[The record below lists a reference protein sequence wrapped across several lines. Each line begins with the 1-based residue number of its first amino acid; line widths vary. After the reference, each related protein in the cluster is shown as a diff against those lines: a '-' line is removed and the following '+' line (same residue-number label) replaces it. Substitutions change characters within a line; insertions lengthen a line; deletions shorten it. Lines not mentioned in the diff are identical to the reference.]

1 MSSGGRTLRSCNAN
15 LPTIACSNAGR
26 NLRRAGGGAAPNN
39 RNTRYRKQARRRQGA
54 ARTVTRAIR
63 RAGTRRAGT
72 RRPGT
77 RRPGTRSQAQ
87 AVGTQTG
94 RGATETRGN
103 AGGATRRSTRERRA
117 PQKMNL

>member
-1 MSSGGRTLRSCNAN
+1 MSSGGRTLRSCRAN

-63 RAGTRRAGT
+63 RAGTRR
-72 RRPGT
+72 
-77 RRPGTRSQAQ
+77 QAT
-87 AVGTQTG
+87 AVGTQRG
-94 RGATETRGN
+94 RPATNTRGN
-103 AGGATRRSTRERRA
+103 AGGATRRSTRSTRGRAAERLIA
-117 PQKMNL
+117 Q